1 MTTLEGN
8 DGDRFG
14 AEGRTS
20 TAAMHQLAALARIA
34 QQGLR
39 GGDVD
44 EILLEAMGDVAA
56 ALRVPSVMLF
66 EHVPGS
72 REFTGRAIRYQDVP
86 ILPTTARWLHV
97 PDGHGSLPGYTL
109 DVGTVVTSVDLLE
122 DRRFTAQ
129 APNQGL
135 PARSAVTAPIIV
147 DGASWGV
154 VAAYDAVVRD
164 WSDPDVQFVRDV
176 ADVLGSI
183 LTRHLADIEMR
194 DASTRVDLSLAGGGM
209 GAWTWDVRSD
219 AIELSPSAAAIY
231 GTEPGTFDTADDLFG
246 TMIHP
251 EDQPRLRSSFHEA
264 IQTSAD
270 PHGTYRII
278 RGSDG
283 QVRWLETWGRLVY
296 EDGQPVR
303 LIGVLADITER
314 RQAEAE
320 RDALLAAEQ
329 RARAAAEAAH
339 ERMELLVEASERF
352 GSTLDAE
359 VILGMLPELCVPAL
373 ADLCTV
379 TLADEEGVLV
389 EVGAR
394 TVDEAALALVREFR
408 ASASAAG
415 GAGMAERVTAVLRQG
430 ESVHLGELTEADRR
444 TLAVDEVQQDMARAA
459 GVRSV
464 VVVPLNAR
472 GTVIGVM
479 TLLITV
485 SHRQFDADQLQLAEQ
500 LATRAALAVDN
511 SRLYAAGQRVSRS
524 LQAALLPPALP
535 DIPGVLLAAQYQV
548 AEQDLDIGGDFYD
561 VMELQDGAWGVVV
574 GDVCGR
580 GPDAAALTGLMRH
593 SVRTAVV
600 REDEPSRVLAQ
611 TNAAVLAQI
620 DDARFSTAAYVR
632 VHAAA
637 PATGTVRLRA
647 SSAGHPQ
654 PVVLRS
660 GPRSAQLLDCGGVLL
675 GVVPSPEF
683 VDVDLTLEPGDA
695 LVLYTDG
702 VTEARR
708 AGDFFG
714 EERLLST
721 LSGFAGQDAESIAH
735 GLERAVFDFS
745 DETGDDMAILVIQ
758 ARPTT
763 MVS

>member
-8 DGDRFG
+8 DGDRSG
-14 AEGRTS
+14 TEGRTS
-20 TAAMHQLAALARIA
+20 AEAMQPLAALARIA

-56 ALRVPSVMLF
+56 VLRVPSVILF
-66 EHVPGS
+66 EHTPDS

-86 ILPTTARWLHV
+86 ISPRSARRLRL
-97 PDGHGSLPGYTL
+97 PDGHGSMPGYTL
-109 DVGTVVTSVDLLE
+109 DVGTAVTSVDLLE
-122 DRRFTAQ
+122 DRRFIAQ

-135 PARSAVTAPIIV
+135 PARSAVAAPIVV
-147 DGASWGV
+147 DGAPWGV
-154 VAAYDAVVRD
+154 LAAYDAVVREWAD
-164 WSDPDVQFVRDV
+164 SEVQFVQDV
-176 ADVLGSI
+176 AEVLGSI
-183 LTRHLADIEMR
+183 LRRHLADIALR

-219 AIELSPSAAAIY
+219 DIELSPAAAAIY

-251 EDQPRLRSSFHEA
+251 EDRPRLRSRFHEA

-296 EDGQPVR
+296 EDGHPVR

-314 RQAEAE
+314 RHAEAE
-320 RDALLAAEQ
+320 RDALLAAE
-329 RARAAAEAAH
+329 RCARAAAEAAH
-339 ERMELLVEASERF
+339 DRMELLVEASERF
-352 GSTLDAE
+352 SSTLDAE
-359 VILGMLPELCVPAL
+359 VILGLLPELCVPDL

-379 TLADEEGVLV
+379 TLADGDGVLV
-389 EVGAR
+389 EVGAC
-394 TVDEAALALVREFR
+394 TVDEPALALVRQFR
-408 ASASAAG
+408 ARSSASG
-415 GAGMAERVTAVLRQG
+415 GVGLAERVDAVLRQG
-430 ESVHLGELTEADRR
+430 ESVHMGALTDADRR
-444 TLAVDEVQQDMARAA
+444 TLAVDEAQLDMARRA
-459 GVRSV
+459 GAQSV
-464 VVVPLNAR
+464 LVVPLQAR
-472 GTVIGVM
+472 EAVIGVM
-479 TLLITV
+479 TLLTTV
-485 SHRQFDADQLQLAEQ
+485 SNRQFDADQLQLAEQ
-500 LATRAALAVDN
+500 LAARAALAVDN

-535 DIPGVLLAAQYQV
+535 QIPGVLLAARYQV

-611 TNAAVLAQI
+611 TNEAVLDQI

-632 VHAAA
+632 VHSAASG
-637 PATGTVRLRA
+637 PGTVRLRA

-660 GPRSAQLLDCGGVLL
+660 GTGSARLLDCGGVLL

-683 VDVDLTLEPGDA
+683 VDVDVTLEAGDA

-721 LSGFAGQDAESIAH
+721 LSGLAGQDAEAIAH

-745 DETGDDMAILVIQ
+745 NETGDDMAILVIQ
-758 ARPTT
+758 ARPAT
-763 MVS
+763 MTS